1 MPPRPS
7 EIAAQKRNAKKK
19 EKVAARQA
27 SSITEVITPADIA
40 DDITDS
46 KLQWSSKKKAL
57 ERKVWNDTTSNNRKH
72 APTVTELLSAPATK
86 SVRKT
91 PKAVEKMQKAV
102 EGDGHERSSVASTL
116 TSHNGV
122 SVDTD
127 DSASEYGISESESNK
142 SDVNVEVENNSDI
155 SDLLSKTLEN
165 LQEVLMKEIPHFV
178 PPRLTSRY
186 SDSSA
191 AASTQWDDDDPA
203 DQLIMVTADSVKRP
217 QFAQPSHDF
226 KLDDSIAVTTP
237 GPEPRDTSDTYPP
250 FKWPEFTNLVY
261 EADGSI
267 NLKAQNTRI
276 QIVLKTAVFELKKS
290 AIFENAFPT
299 ITKKRTMAMQAVSN
313 AAYKHKERAILKR
326 LKHDTDFA
334 VALASIPEGQLSA
347 FHTGIKKL
355 AHQIVVSRFT
365 LRRGCSNEVEELLKS
380 HKYIFPTNQNGKV
393 LGDQPF
399 CDEAMINTLHQSL
412 FDGENSIGVQSH
424 EDFVSVLDGNDE
436 LELPIAMVAL
446 IATVIYAILM
456 DWRSGNPPLS
466 SQVKSFNATIYI
478 SVYKAHEATLT
489 WIFEGG
495 KKKYHV
501 LMAQLYK
508 AVCVSDN
515 VLLPSGALS
524 NFDYLDVSA
533 MSKD

>member
-19 EKVAARQA
+19 EKVAARQV
-27 SSITEVITPADIA
+27 SSGAEVVTPDIA

-46 KLQWSSKKKAL
+46 KLQRSSKKKAL
-57 ERKVWNDTTSNNRKH
+57 ERKVWNDTTSNNRKR

-91 PKAVEKMQKAV
+91 LKAVEKTQKAV
-102 EGDGHERSSVASTL
+102 EGGGRERSSVASTL

-127 DSASEYGISESESNK
+127 DSASEYGISDSESNK
-142 SDVNVEVENNSDI
+142 SDVNVEVEDDSDI
-155 SDLLSKTLEN
+155 SDLLSKTPEN
-165 LQEVLMKEIPHFV
+165 LHEIPRFV
-178 PPRLTSRY
+178 PPCLASRY

-191 AASTQWDDDDPA
+191 AASTWDDDDPA
-203 DQLIMVTADSVKRP
+203 GQLVTVTADSVKVKCEPDEKKKRSKLEGRQQIERP
-217 QFAQPSHDF
+217 QFAQPSHD
-226 KLDDSIAVTTP
+226 LDDSIAVTTP
-237 GPEPRDTSDTYPP
+237 GPEPRDTSNTYAP

-267 NLKAQNTRI
+267 NLKAQNTR
-276 QIVLKTAVFELKKS
+276 
-290 AIFENAFPT
+290 
-299 ITKKRTMAMQAVSN
+299 
-313 AAYKHKERAILKR
+313 
-326 LKHDTDFA
+326 
-334 VALASIPEGQLSA
+334 PEGRLSA
-347 FHTGIKKL
+347 FRTGIKKL
-355 AHQIVVSRFT
+355 AHQIVVSRFA

-399 CDEAMINTLHQSL
+399 CDEAMIDTLHQSL

-436 LELPIAMVAL
+436 PELPIAMVAL

-456 DWRSGNPPLS
+456 DWRSGNPPSS
-466 SQVKSFNATIYI
+466 SQVKSFNATVYI

-489 WIFEGG
+489 RIFEGG
-495 KKKYHV
+495 KKKYHA
-501 LMAQLYK
+501 LMARLYK

-524 NFDYLDVSA
+524 NFDYLDLSA
-533 MSKD
+533 MSED